1 MHYEIGW
8 HSSDNR
14 YCHVALISDDG
25 ERDEIFDVTLYDP
38 EVIED
43 NGVDS
48 RTNSEKA
55 LQLLVDRANKSLR

>member
-8 HSSDNR
+8 HSSDDTV
-14 YCHVALISDDG
+14 CHVALVDDKG
-25 ERDEIFDVTLYDP
+25 EREDLFDVALYDP

-48 RTNSEKA
+48 RTNSERA
-55 LQLLVDRANKSLR
+55 LQLLLDRANKAL